1 MFKFFRFGRN
11 KKTQPADSKPDSLAF
26 ANTHQHTL
34 VQLELVKVVLKD
46 TLRQHGIPAGW
57 IGCDVTVMSHRTK
70 DDKLLIHLNIMKWNE
85 ALLRYAPALQ
95 RQFMQGL
102 DRFDPAVDHA
112 NYAVSWRFS
121 PQCECPFTNMPNP
134 QFWSQHAVALQA
146 APAAKPTVEPVKPKF
161 DLPPSSLDNVP
172 SAFAPTQPAELND
185 NVPSAFAP
193 TQPAELK

>member
-1 MFKFFRFGRN
+1 MFKFFRLGRN
-11 KKTQPADSKPDSLAF
+11 KKTQPVDSKPDSVAR
-26 ANTHQHTL
+26 ANTHHHTL
-34 VQLELVKVVLKD
+34 VQRELVKVVLMD

-112 NYAVSWRFS
+112 NYAISWRFS
-121 PQCECPFTNMPNP
+121 PQCECPFTTLPNP
-134 QFWSQHAVALQA
+134 QFWSQDAVTPQA
-146 APAAKPTVEPVKPKF
+146 AATAKPTVAAVKLKF
-161 DLPPSSLDNVP
+161 DLPPSSLDSGPSAFASTQPSSLDNVP
-172 SAFAPTQPAELND
+172 SAFAQTQPAELH
-185 NVPSAFAP
+185 
-193 TQPAELK
+193 